1 MFRVPRRCFLLALFV
16 LAALAATALAQG
28 TAPVAKKLPSAD
40 KIVADYLKA
49 IGGKKAAAAQKDAT
63 YEWIINFNN
72 QSIGTAR
79 TLRKTPA
86 SERLELTFGN
96 GQIITAANPRS
107 AWELGLDKQL
117 RTLTS
122 LEAATAKLQATLAAP
137 HLIDFKKANVLARVI
152 SLGDVA
158 TSPSNAP
165 SITNTTSTNNGTP
178 TNNGTSTDNGTSTNN
193 GATNNGTVKANPTSA
208 SDPAYIVEFS
218 MRSGARVQYY
228 FSVKTKLITKITSD
242 TRKTRITLEDY
253 RPEHGL
259 LEPHRVRMSLPGPTN
274 ATPATDGAPAG
285 ELLLV
290 LQSVKQNTGIDDQL
304 FDPPAA
310 SENLD
315 VTALL
320 REVSRNQDETENRV
334 AEYSFKQ
341 TETDREINSKG
352 ELKKQTVKVYEVY
365 PLPNREPVQKL
376 ISEDG
381 VPLSPER
388 AAKEDKRVQEEFLK
402 AEREKEKDAQEAA
415 RRRAERDKKKQKDDE
430 DGDPE
435 ISMFLRACD
444 FVSPRR
450 ERFEGRETI
459 VFDFRPRPG
468 FKPKTREES
477 LIAKLIGVVWIDPVD
492 KQVIRLEA
500 RLAEGFKM
508 AGGLLVSLKPGAALV
523 MEQTRMAE
531 GVWLPRF
538 AQINLSVKVLLF
550 AGGDFNKTIEWSD
563 YKHFSGD
570 VKDYKIDAPSVKP

>member
-1 MFRVPRRCFLLALFV
+1 MFRFPRRSLLLALFV
-16 LAALAATALAQG
+16 LAALASSAPAQSTAQSS
-28 TAPVAKKLPSAD
+28 KKLPSAE
-40 KIVADYLKA
+40 KIVSDYLKA
-49 IGGKKAAAAQKDAT
+49 IGGKKTAAAQKDAT
-63 YEWIINFNN
+63 YEWIVNFNN
-72 QSIGTAR
+72 QPIGTAR
-79 TLRKTPA
+79 TLRKAPA

-96 GQIITAANPRS
+96 GQIISATNARS
-107 AWELGLDKQL
+107 AWELGLDKKL

-122 LEAATAKLQATLAAP
+122 LEAATAKLQATLAAS
-137 HLIDFKKANVLARVI
+137 HLVDFKKANVLARVV
-152 SLGDVA
+152 SVGDL
-158 TSPSNAP
+158 
-165 SITNTTSTNNGTP
+165 
-178 TNNGTSTDNGTSTNN
+178 
-193 GATNNGTVKANPTSA
+193 A
-208 SDPAYIVEFS
+208 SEPAYIVEFS

-228 FSVKTKLITKITSD
+228 FSVKSKLITRITSD
-242 TRKTRITLEDY
+242 TKKTPLVFEDY
-253 RPEHGL
+253 RPEHDL
-259 LEPHRVRMSLPGPTN
+259 LEPHRVRMSLPGSRDLSTSG
-274 ATPATDGAPAG
+274 DRAPAG

-290 LQSVKQNTGIDDQL
+290 LQSVSKNTGIDDQL

-310 SENLD
+310 TENLD
-315 VTALL
+315 VAALL

-334 AEYSFKQ
+334 AEYAFTQK
-341 TETDREINSKG
+341 ETDRAINSKG

-381 VPLSPER
+381 VPLSAER
-388 AAKEDKRVQEEFLK
+388 AAKEEKRVQEEFLK
-402 AEREKEKDAQEAA
+402 AEREKEKDAAEAA
-415 RRRAERDKKKQKDDE
+415 RRRAEREKKKRKDGD

-450 ERFEGRETI
+450 EHFEGRETI
-459 VFDFRPRPG
+459 VFDFRPRAG

-570 VKDYKIDAPSVKP
+570 VKDYKIDSPTGVRP